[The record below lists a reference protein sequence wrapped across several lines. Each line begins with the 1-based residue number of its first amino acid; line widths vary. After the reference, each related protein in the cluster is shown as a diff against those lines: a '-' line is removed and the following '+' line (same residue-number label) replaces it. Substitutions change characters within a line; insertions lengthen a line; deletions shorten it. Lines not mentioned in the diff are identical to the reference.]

1 MTREELEQIK
11 LLWSARSENDNR
23 WYVYLYIDP
32 IDKAVFYVGK
42 GKENRV
48 FDHLADRSEKEKTKR
63 IEAIR
68 SQGLEPEIDI
78 LADDLDEET
87 SFRIES
93 AVIDVIGKENLTN
106 IQHGHFKQRCPII
119 SSRRVREEAIIRHNV
134 IVIIINK
141 YFPKYFKNG
150 VYNSSKVEDMNKL
163 FAITRMMW
171 KLNHNKIKDVQ
182 LIFSSYRGTI
192 LDVFEIDHSRFDG
205 VINVGDAFEQSM
217 FTLAGD
223 GKYYFEDDIHRSMEM
238 KDIEGTRKN
247 RSILFGKI
255 ADEEVRNLY
264 KNRYLKTESKG
275 NPIKYFYTD

>member
-106 IQHGHFKQRCPII
+106 IQHGPAR
-119 SSRRVREEAIIRHNV
+119 SL
-134 IVIIINK
+134 
-141 YFPKYFKNG
+141 YFRSKRPPLNDKLGYNG
-150 VYNSSKVEDMNKL
+150 P
-163 FAITRMMW
+163 
-171 KLNHNKIKDVQ
+171 
-182 LIFSSYRGTI
+182 GC
-192 LDVFEIDHSRFDG
+192 
-205 VINVGDAFEQSM
+205 
-217 FTLAGD
+217 
-223 GKYYFEDDIHRSMEM
+223 
-238 KDIEGTRKN
+238 GTRAVT
-247 RSILFGKI
+247 RPGLISF
-255 ADEEVRNLY
+255 
-264 KNRYLKTESKG
+264 
-275 NPIKYFYTD
+275 

>member
-1 MTREELEQIK
+1 MTQEELEQIR
-11 LLWSARSENDNR
+11 LLWNARSDNDNR

-32 IDKAVFYVGK
+32 LNNTVFYIGK
-42 GKENRV
+42 GKDNRV

-68 SQGLEPEIDI
+68 NQGQEPDIDI
-78 LADDLDEET
+78 LADNLDEET

-93 AVIDVIGKENLTN
+93 AVIDVIGKDNLTN
-106 IQHGHFKQRCPII
+106 IQYGHNTQRCPI
-119 SSRRVREEAIIRHNV
+119 SNSWRVREEAIIKHNV

-141 YFPKYFKNG
+141 YFPKYFRNG
-150 VYNSSKVEDMNKL
+150 IYNSSKAEDIEKL

-182 LIFSSYRGTI
+182 YIFSSYRGTI
-192 LDVFEIDHSRFDG
+192 LDVFEIDHSRFNG
-205 VINVGDAFEQSM
+205 VMNVGTADDLSM
-217 FTLAGD
+217 FNLASD
-223 GKYYFEDDIHRSMEM
+223 GKYYFEDDKYRSMDA

-255 ADEEVRNLY
+255 AKDEIRILY
-264 KNRYLKTESKG
+264 KNKFLKTESKG
-275 NPIKYFYTD
+275 NPIKYLHGE

>member
-1 MTREELEQIK
+1 MTHEELEQIR

-32 IDKAVFYVGK
+32 LNKSVFYVGK

-48 FDHLADRSEKEKTKR
+48 FDHLADRSDQEKAKI
-63 IEAIR
+63 IEVIR
-68 SQGLEPEIDI
+68 SQGLEPDIDI
-78 LADDLDEET
+78 LADNLDEET

-106 IQHGHFKQRCPII
+106 IQHGHYKQRCPINN
-119 SSRRVREEAIIRHNV
+119 SWRVREEAIIKHNA

-150 VYNSSKVEDMNKL
+150 VYNSSNVEDVKKL

-171 KLNHNKIKDVQ
+171 KLNQNKIKDVQ
-182 LIFSSYRGTI
+182 YIFSSFRGTI
-192 LDVFEIDHSRFDG
+192 LDVFEIDHTRFNG
-205 VINVGDAFEQSM
+205 VLNVGDAYEQSM

-223 GKYYFEDDIHRSMEM
+223 GKFYFEDDRYRSMDT
-238 KDIEGTRKN
+238 KDIEGTRKD
-247 RSILFGKI
+247 RSILFGKL
-255 ADEEVRNLY
+255 ADEDIRNLY

-275 NPIKYFYTD
+275 NPIKYLYKD